1 MYYNM
6 NDPVSISVILITFGR
21 AAMLKACLKS
31 LAAAKTP
38 EVVEV
43 IAALNGPDPE
53 TSGLL
58 RACAAGYEF
67 LKVLE
72 LPRMCRGEA
81 RNAAFR
87 AARGAWLCFLDDDT
101 EVPPD
106 YFANL
111 AGEIRA
117 GGADVVG
124 GGQTIDLKTAPV
136 FEKAVYFTLS
146 SFWGAGPFRV
156 RFRPFKGARA
166 AGPEEFILAN
176 LALRRAALE
185 NNSLA
190 FEGHLTSAEENLLL
204 NKLARLGSAMRLN
217 EGLNLLHK
225 RRPNYISF
233 ARQLFHS
240 GMGRAQMTFLYPAG
254 FSFFITLPVLGLPIF
269 AAGLFLAPTLF
280 KIAAYGYLAACAVFA
295 LKIAAASG
303 IGTACVSF
311 SLFPVVHVS
320 YAAGW
325 WRGAFGMISDRLGG
339 SKDFSRCVCGRPR
352 P

>member
-1 MYYNM
+1 M
-6 NDPVSISVILITFGR
+6 NEPVSISVILITFGR
-21 AAMLKACLKS
+21 GVMLKACLES

-38 EVVEV
+38 EMTEV
-43 IAALNGPDPE
+43 IVALNGRDPE

-58 RACAAGYEF
+58 RACAARYDF
-67 LKVLE
+67 LKVIE

-81 RNAAFR
+81 RNAALK
-87 AARGAWLCFLDDDT
+87 ASGGAWLCFLDDDT
-101 EVPPD
+101 EVPLD
-106 YFANL
+106 YFSNL
-111 AGEIRA
+111 VREINA
-117 GGADVVG
+117 GGADVLG

-156 RFRPFKGARA
+156 RFRPFEGARA

-176 LALRRAALE
+176 LALRRTALE

-204 NKLARLGSAMRLN
+204 NKLARLGSAMRLS
-217 EGLNLLHK
+217 ERLNLLHK

-254 FSFFITLPVLGLPIF
+254 LSLFITLPVLGLPVS
-269 AAGLFLAPTLF
+269 AAGLFLAPALF
-280 KIAAYGYLAACAVFA
+280 RAAACGYLAVCAVFA
-295 LKIAAASG
+295 LRTAAVSG
-303 IGTACVSF
+303 IKAACVSF
-311 SLFPVVHVS
+311 SLFPVVHIS

-325 WRGAFGMISDRLGG
+325 WRGAFGMLTDSLGG
-339 SKDFSRCVCGRPR
+339 SRDFSRCVCGRER
-352 P
+352 H

>member
-1 MYYNM
+1 MKE
-6 NDPVSISVILITFGR
+6 PVSISVILITFRRTG
-21 AAMLKACLKS
+21 MLEACLES

-38 EVVEV
+38 EVAEV
-43 IAALNGPDPE
+43 IAALNGRDPE
-53 TSGLL
+53 TSGVL
-58 RACAAGYEF
+58 RACAARYDF
-67 LKVLE
+67 LKVIE

-81 RNAAFR
+81 RNAAFKT
-87 AARGAWLCFLDDDT
+87 ARGAWLCFLDDDT
-101 EVPPD
+101 EVPLD
-106 YFANL
+106 YFSNL
-111 AGEIRA
+111 VREISA
-117 GGADVVG
+117 GGADVLG

-156 RFRPFKGARA
+156 RFRPFEGSRP

-204 NKLARLGSAMRLN
+204 NKLARLGSAMRLS

-225 RRPNYISF
+225 RRPNYVSF

-240 GMGRAQMTFLYPAG
+240 GLGRAQMTFLYPAG
-254 FSFFITLPVLGLPIF
+254 LSFFITLPVLGLPAF
-269 AAGLFLAPTLF
+269 AAGLFFAPALF
-280 KIAAYGYLAACAVFA
+280 KIAACGYLAACAVFA
-295 LKIAAASG
+295 LKSAAVSG
-303 IGTACVSF
+303 IGAACVSF

-325 WRGAFGMISDRLGG
+325 WRGAFGMITDRLGG
-339 SKDFSRCVCGRPR
+339 SKDFSRCVCGRES
-352 P
+352 

>member
-1 MYYNM
+1 M
-6 NDPVSISVILITFGR
+6 NEPVSISVILITYGR
-21 AAMLKACLKS
+21 AAMLKACLES
-31 LAAAKTP
+31 LAAAKIP
-38 EVVEV
+38 EVAEV

-53 TSGLL
+53 TAGLL
-58 RACAAGYEF
+58 RDRAAGCAF

-81 RNAAFR
+81 RNAAFK
-87 AARGAWLCFLDDDT
+87 AAVGSWLCFLDDDT

-106 YFANL
+106 YFSNL
-111 AGEIRA
+111 VREINT
-117 GGADVVG
+117 GGADVLG

-156 RFRPFKGARA
+156 RFRPFEGARA

-176 LALRRAALE
+176 LALRRAVLE

-204 NKLARLGSAMRLN
+204 NKLARLGAAMRLS

-225 RRPNYISF
+225 RRPDHISF

-254 FSFFITLPVLGLPIF
+254 AGFFMLLPVLGLPVF
-269 AAGLFLAPTLF
+269 AAGLFLAPALS
-280 KIAAYGYLAACAVFA
+280 AAAACGYLAVCAVFA
-295 LKIAAASG
+295 LKNAAVSG
-303 IGTACVSF
+303 IKAACVSF
-311 SLFPVVHVS
+311 SLFPVVHIS

-325 WRGAFGMISDRLGG
+325 WRGAFGMLADRLRG
-339 SKDFSRCVCGRPR
+339 SKAFSRCVCGRDAKSI
-352 P
+352 